1 MQIEVLKSKI
11 HRVTITEANLNY
23 VGSITIDE
31 ELMEAANLI
40 EGERVQIWNV
50 TNGERL
56 DTYVIRGRR
65 GSGAICLNGAAARK
79 AQVGDVLIIASYARM
94 EFEEAKT
101 FRPWV
106 VFPDTATNR
115 LVEKKRCGGRTG
127 CRGTIKT
134 ERDGR
139 IPLHNGFPLLPR
151 RHRGLHCPRPAR
163 PCAELCGAFLR
174 LCVQLL
180 R

>member
-65 GSGAICLNGAAARK
+65 GSGARK

-115 LVEKKRCGGRTG
+115 LVE
-127 CRGTIKT
+127 
-134 ERDGR
+134 
-139 IPLHNGFPLLPR
+139 
-151 RHRGLHCPRPAR
+151 
-163 PCAELCGAFLR
+163 
-174 LCVQLL
+174 
-180 R
+180 